1 MLRLASRRAA
11 ARSISPLS
19 ALALVALTSLAGCTP
34 WKLAEPAR
42 APLDPMG
49 APPPGLAQ
57 VCVVRSSVVA
67 WALTFP
73 VRDNG
78 VVVGATRGPGHFC
91 YLSDPGWH
99 QLKIEAD
106 EVEVAY
112 LYAAPGGRYYLL
124 QEVENIFGYVKCR
137 AVWVDES
144 IAREEIE
151 WTPYTTL
158 VGVPGEERL
167 PGAVPR
173 APARAP

>member
-1 MLRLASRRAA
+1 MSRLAARRAA
-11 ARSISPLS
+11 ARFTSPLS
-19 ALALVALTSLAGCTP
+19 ALALVALTPLAGCTP

-57 VCVVRSSVVA
+57 VCVARSSAVA
-67 WALTFP
+67 SAVTFP

-91 YLSDPGWH
+91 YLSDPGRH
-99 QLKIEAD
+99 VIHIEAD
-106 EVEVAY
+106 EVETAS
-112 LYAAPGGRYYLL
+112 LDAAPGGRYYLL
-124 QEVENIFGYVKCR
+124 QEVENILGYVRCS

-144 IAREEIE
+144 VAREAIAS
-151 WTPYTTL
+151 TSYTVL

-167 PGAVPR
+167 PGPVPR
-173 APARAP
+173 APRAQP